1 MRLVNEGYAVRI
13 VAGHLAID
21 DVPFATAAGDVAR
34 GSLICPLDLQGEA
47 TGKPSTHVMWFTEL
61 PYTKDGVELSA
72 IIHERGPIQLAEGLV
87 AACSSSQKVNGQEY
101 ANFYDK
107 VVAYV
112 GLVLAPAQAIDPNV
126 TATSFKPVASDE
138 ADTVFK
144 YLDTNSSR
152 AGITAL
158 TEKLSVPKVAIVG
171 LGGTGAYLLDFL
183 AKTPIREI
191 HLYDGDVFS
200 THNSYRSPGAASIEA
215 LNAAPT
221 KVDYHAGRYEP
232 LRWGLIP
239 HPVYMTA
246 ENVAELSEMN
256 FVFLA
261 MDSSE
266 DKRVIIKE
274 LTRAD
279 VPFIDTGI
287 GLRHDPGGLA
297 GLLRITSSLPG
308 RREHIVTGDLI
319 SYGLGED
326 DEYETNIQVVELNA
340 LTAALAVIA
349 FKKHFGFY
357 RDDEQELHTLFRLDS
372 NEVHAEYGASDSETD
387 DE

>member
-1 MRLVNEGYAVRI
+1 
-13 VAGHLAID
+13 
-21 DVPFATAAGDVAR
+21 
-34 GSLICPLDLQGEA
+34 
-47 TGKPSTHVMWFTEL
+47 
-61 PYTKDGVELSA
+61 
-72 IIHERGPIQLAEGLV
+72 
-87 AACSSSQKVNGQEY
+87 
-101 ANFYDK
+101 
-107 VVAYV
+107 
-112 GLVLAPAQAIDPNV
+112 
-126 TATSFKPVASDE
+126 
-138 ADTVFK
+138 
-144 YLDTNSSR
+144 
-152 AGITAL
+152 
-158 TEKLSVPKVAIVG
+158 
-171 LGGTGAYLLDFL
+171 
-183 AKTPIREI
+183 
-191 HLYDGDVFS
+191 
-200 THNSYRSPGAASIEA
+200 
-215 LNAAPT
+215 
-221 KVDYHAGRYEP
+221 
-232 LRWGLIP
+232 
-239 HPVYMTA
+239 MTA

-372 NEVHAEYGASDSETD
+372 NEVHAEYGASDSETY